1 MMDELLGRVNYGDII
16 LLLLIVFSL
25 VSVYVVRQNIKKEM
39 EETEEKIADLQRY
52 QGQVSEGLD
61 SKFASL
67 KDDID
72 DTSNKVIVRIN
83 ELLKK
88 LNTTLSESKKVMM
101 FEVEN
106 RINTMKASLNETQ
119 GSIRKS
125 LMENEKEMKRLSQE
139 LEDFS
144 KEIQRMKDDIRE
156 RSIDLE
162 L

>member
-1 MMDELLGRVNYGDII
+1 MNELLGSINYGDMI

-25 VSVYVVRQNIKKEM
+25 VSVYVVRQNIKKKM

-88 LNTTLSESKKVMM
+88 VNTTLTESKKVMM

-119 GSIRKS
+119 GSIRRS
-125 LMENEKEMKRLSQE
+125 LMENEKEVKRLSQE

>member
-1 MMDELLGRVNYGDII
+1 MDELLGSVNYGDII

-25 VSVYVVRQNIKKEM
+25 VSVYVVRQNIKKKM

-88 LNTTLSESKKVMM
+88 LNTTLSESKKGVL

-119 GSIRKS
+119 GSIRRS
-125 LMENEKEMKRLSQE
+125 LMENEKEVKRLSQE

>member
-1 MMDELLGRVNYGDII
+1 MNELLGSINYGDMI

-25 VSVYVVRQNIKKEM
+25 VSVYVVRQNIKKKM
-39 EETEEKIADLQRY
+39 EETEERIADLQRY

-88 LNTTLSESKKVMM
+88 LNTTLSESKKGVL

-119 GSIRKS
+119 GSIRRS
-125 LMENEKEMKRLSQE
+125 LMENEKEVKRLSQE

>member
-1 MMDELLGRVNYGDII
+1 MDELLGNVNYGEII

-25 VSVYVVRQNIKKEM
+25 VSVYVVRQNTKKQM
-39 EETEEKIADLQRY
+39 VKTEEKIADLQRY

-72 DTSNKVIVRIN
+72 DTSNKVITRIN

-88 LNTTLSESKKVMM
+88 VNTTLSESKKGVM

-106 RINTMKASLNETQ
+106 RINAMKASLNETQ
-119 GSIRKS
+119 STIRRS

>member
-88 LNTTLSESKKVMM
+88 LNTTLSESKKGVM

>member
-1 MMDELLGRVNYGDII
+1 MNELLGSINYGDMI

-25 VSVYVVRQNIKKEM
+25 VSVYVVRQNIKKKM

-88 LNTTLSESKKVMM
+88 LNTTLSESKKGVL

-119 GSIRKS
+119 GSIRRS
-125 LMENEKEMKRLSQE
+125 LMENEKEVKRLSQE

>member
-1 MMDELLGRVNYGDII
+1 MGEVLGNVDYGEII

-25 VSVYVVRQNIKKEM
+25 VSVYVVRQNTKKKM
-39 EETEEKIADLQRY
+39 METEEKIADLQRH

-72 DTSNKVIVRIN
+72 VTSNKVIIRIN

-88 LNTTLSESKKVMM
+88 INTSLSESKKVVM

-106 RINTMKASLNETQ
+106 RINAMRASLNETQ
-119 GSIRKS
+119 GSIRRS
-125 LMENEKEMKRLSQE
+125 LMENEKEVKRLSQE

>member
-1 MMDELLGRVNYGDII
+1 MGEVLGNVDYGEII

-25 VSVYVVRQNIKKEM
+25 VSVYVVRQNTKKKM
-39 EETEEKIADLQRY
+39 METEEKIADLQRH

-72 DTSNKVIVRIN
+72 VTSNKVIIRIN

-88 LNTTLSESKKVMM
+88 INTSLSESKKVVM

-106 RINTMKASLNETQ
+106 RINAMRASLNETQ
-119 GSIRKS
+119 STIRRS
-125 LMENEKEMKRLSQE
+125 LMENEKEMKRLSRE